1 MIKTANS
8 QTWTHQVAM
17 VQPRELTW
25 IDHYKE
31 TEELDKK
38 ITKNNENRMLEK
50 EIPKNHNR
58 YQNRKK
64 DIWSTKTEKTI

>member
-1 MIKTANS
+1 
-8 QTWTHQVAM
+8 M

-38 ITKNNENRMLEK
+38 ITKT
-50 EIPKNHNR
+50 
-58 YQNRKK
+58 
-64 DIWSTKTEKTI
+64 TKTEC

>member
-1 MIKTANS
+1 
-8 QTWTHQVAM
+8 M

-58 YQNRKK
+58 YQNRKNDLK
-64 DIWSTKTEKTI
+64 KWPKQ